1 MRYDW
6 NLQQCWG
13 FAAVLACTLGV
24 AACGHNNPNEGK
36 SKQPPSGAPNFPAAA
51 KVDAGSSPN
60 VPWIAGKTH
69 SFSREAVEQV
79 KIGMHEKE
87 VKQLLGA
94 PSMESS
100 LGGTS
105 VMMSWYD
112 RDNQYLQL
120 IFDKGQVTQ
129 KTYGGQ
135 KPATDAFSQA
145 KLDQVKT
152 GMTLAAVRD
161 LLGPSQGDVNAGP
174 TRVLSWETSKVLVTI
189 IFRNG
194 KVESKFATPK

>member
-1 MRYDW
+1 MRCDW

-24 AACGHNNPNEGK
+24 AACGHNAPNDAK
-36 SKQPPSGAPNFPAAA
+36 SKQPPSAAPNFPAVA
-51 KVDAGSSPN
+51 KVDAGNGPA
-60 VPWIAGKTH
+60 VPWVAGTTHTIA
-69 SFSREAVEQV
+69 REAVDKV
-79 KIGMHEKE
+79 KIGMHETE

-100 LGGTS
+100 LGGSS
-105 VMMSWYD
+105 VMMTWYD
-112 RDNQYLQL
+112 PDKQYVQI

-135 KPATDAFSQA
+135 KPAADAFSQA